1 MKHLKLYENTTK
13 NKHNQPQVDDYV
25 ICEEI
30 LGDNIKNIKNN
41 FININIGKILTNNDN
56 QNYDVIYENI
66 PKNLLTY
73 FTQISDLTIDAA
85 FISSSNNTQ
94 YGRFFKN
101 LMSQY
106 TRNMLRDEIIHFSP
120 NKEDLLPY
128 LYANKYNI

>member
-1 MKHLKLYENTTK
+1 MKHLKSYENTTK
-13 NKHNQPQVDDYV
+13 NKYNQPQVDDYV

-30 LGDNIKNIKNN
+30 LGDNIKNN